1 MKILNYL
8 TLVVLYT
15 SIYSCVQETHLK
27 TVTFK
32 VDMRSVENPAQ
43 VGIRGNF
50 TDNSWN
56 ETLLMTDQDMDG
68 IYELTIERKTAA
80 NDIEFKFVNQ
90 YDEFELQGQDNRSI
104 VFEYKPE
111 TIAYEA
117 VFNKP
122 NGKQTSIK

>member
-1 MKILNYL
+1 
-8 TLVVLYT
+8 
-15 SIYSCVQETHLK
+15 
-27 TVTFK
+27 
-32 VDMRSVENPAQ
+32 MRSTENPAQ

-56 ETLLMTDQDMDG
+56 ETLLMTDQDRDG
-68 IYELTIERKTAA
+68 IYELTIERTTAA

-104 VFEYKPE
+104 EFEYKPE
-111 TIAYEA
+111 TIVYEA